1 MTIPNSTKDSMNN
14 LRYFNNIAYGNFK
27 DLDVLVDP
35 DGNKILVTYPTI
47 EKVLGYEPDNARKK
61 LGAKS
66 LEAFADKDLAV
77 ANKVLLSARL
87 VLK

>member
-1 MTIPNSTKDSMNN
+1 MSN
-14 LRYFNNIAYGNFK
+14 LRYFSNIAYGNFK

-35 DGNKILVTYPTI
+35 NGNNILVTYPTI

-66 LEAFADKDLAV
+66 LKAFAGKDLAV
-77 ANKVLLSARL
+77 GKLVNAIDVKGRPNNFSLSN
-87 VLK
+87 